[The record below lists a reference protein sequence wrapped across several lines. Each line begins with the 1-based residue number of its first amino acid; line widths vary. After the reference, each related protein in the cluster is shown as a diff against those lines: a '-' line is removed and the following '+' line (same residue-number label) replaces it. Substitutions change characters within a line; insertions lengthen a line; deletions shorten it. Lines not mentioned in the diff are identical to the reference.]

1 MYIRGRTAALLIVFS
16 ILCSSLLTAAAF
28 GAGESIASIFFGSVP
43 ASKSADGLEDGL
55 EKLQQT
61 YNLIKREYIRD
72 VDDQKLID
80 GAISGM
86 VEALDDPYSVYM
98 DQETA
103 KQFHSALESSF
114 EGIGAEVTMKN
125 GRVTIVS
132 PFKGS
137 PAEKAGLRP
146 EDQVIKVNDV
156 SLEGMTLN
164 EAVMKIRGPKG
175 TKAKLEVV
183 RPGHSEILHITVVR
197 DEIPIETVDAQML
210 KDGIG
215 KIEISQF
222 AEDTADDF
230 SSALKELEKQG
241 IKGLIIDL
249 RGNPGGLL
257 PAVLEIAEELVPG
270 QKPIMFTEDK
280 RGQRVEYKSKRQ
292 EPKPYPIVLL
302 IDKGSASA
310 SEILAAAMK
319 ESGGYTL
326 VGQPTFGKGTVQTAK
341 DFDDGSNL
349 KMTMAKWLTPKG
361 NWIDQKGGTKGVKPD
376 VTAKPPAFAQ
386 ATPPMPEKPL
396 KRDMASP
403 EVRNLQLILDGMGYS
418 PGRTD
423 GYYSERTELAV
434 KAFQKTRKLPV
445 TGQVDQKTALKLQEE
460 FLKLLR
466 DPKSDIQ
473 LQVAVDV
480 LKKQMK

>member
-1 MYIRGRTAALLIVFS
+1 
-16 ILCSSLLTAAAF
+16 
-28 GAGESIASIFFGSVP
+28 
-43 ASKSADGLEDGL
+43 
-55 EKLQQT
+55 
-61 YNLIKREYIRD
+61 
-72 VDDQKLID
+72 
-80 GAISGM
+80 
-86 VEALDDPYSVYM
+86 
-98 DQETA
+98 
-103 KQFHSALESSF
+103 
-114 EGIGAEVTMKN
+114 
-125 GRVTIVS
+125 
-132 PFKGS
+132 
-137 PAEKAGLRP
+137 
-146 EDQVIKVNDV
+146 
-156 SLEGMTLN
+156 
-164 EAVMKIRGPKG
+164 
-175 TKAKLEVV
+175 
-183 RPGHSEILHITVVR
+183 
-197 DEIPIETVDAQML
+197 DAQML

-361 NWIDQKGGTKGVKPD
+361 NWIDQKGGT
-376 VTAKPPAFAQ
+376 
-386 ATPPMPEKPL
+386 
-396 KRDMASP
+396 
-403 EVRNLQLILDGMGYS
+403 
-418 PGRTD
+418 
-423 GYYSERTELAV
+423 
-434 KAFQKTRKLPV
+434 
-445 TGQVDQKTALKLQEE
+445 
-460 FLKLLR
+460 
-466 DPKSDIQ
+466 
-473 LQVAVDV
+473 
-480 LKKQMK
+480 